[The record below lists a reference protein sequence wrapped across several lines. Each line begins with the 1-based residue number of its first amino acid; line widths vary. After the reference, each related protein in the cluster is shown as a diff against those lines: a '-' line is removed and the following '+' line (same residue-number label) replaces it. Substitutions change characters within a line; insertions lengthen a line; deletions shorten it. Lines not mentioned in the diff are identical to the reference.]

1 MILDLEIVTLI
12 CLIIVLIYN
21 YYSNDCYRYFKRNKN
36 KQYQKHQNMLQ
47 SLNNGYSNAGYRQ
60 HPNNNYHYNT
70 MPMAGED
77 FANKSNVKY
86 PNIELEGFLDKINS
100 INNDT
105 QKLPDNVLLND
116 RYNDH
121 ITVYTD
127 NELTNIISETPS
139 DITDNDYS
147 QSLVN
152 DLQKNI
158 IFDMDKK
165 LSDKSKKV
173 QKLAK
178 DSATIASRFGRN
190 SLLESYKNEL
200 DEYEKERTPWWAEA
214 EYN

>member
-1 MILDLEIVTLI
+1 MILDLEILTLVF
-12 CLIIVLIYN
+12 LIIILIYN
-21 YYSNDCYRYFKRNKN
+21 YYINDCYRYFKRNKY
-36 KQYQKHQNMLQ
+36 KQYQKYNNMIR
-47 SLNNGYSNAGYRQ
+47 SID
-60 HPNNNYHYNT
+60 NNYGYKNYYNT
-70 MPMAGED
+70 ISD
-77 FANKSNVKY
+77 DTFKNKSNMEY
-86 PNIELEGFLDKINS
+86 PDIELEGFLDANNNT
-100 INNDT
+100 NNDT

-121 ITVYTD
+121 ITTYTD
-127 NELTNIISETPS
+127 DQLTNILAEIPS
-139 DITDNDYS
+139 DVTDSDYS
-147 QSLVN
+147 QSLVD

-165 LSDKSKKV
+165 LSDKSKKI

-200 DEYEKERTPWWAEA
+200 DDYEKERTPWWAEA

>member
-1 MILDLEIVTLI
+1 MILDLEIVTLL
-12 CLIIVLIYN
+12 CLIILLIYN
-21 YYSNDCYRYFKRNKN
+21 YYYNDCYRYFKRNKN
-36 KQYQKHQNMLQ
+36 KQYQKHQNMLK
-47 SLNNGYSNAGYRQ
+47 SLDSDCGYPRYQ
-60 HPNNNYHYNT
+60 HYPNHNYLYNT
-70 MPMAGED
+70 IPGDM
-77 FANKSNVKY
+77 FTNKSNVKY
-86 PNIELEGFLDKINS
+86 PNIELEGFLDKIDGV
-100 INNDT
+100 NNDT

-121 ITVYTD
+121 ITAYTD

-200 DEYEKERTPWWAEA
+200 DEYEKERTPWWAESD
-214 EYN
+214 YN

>member
-21 YYSNDCYRYFKRNKN
+21 YYSNDCYRYFKHNKN

-47 SLNNGYSNAGYRQ
+47 SLNNGYGDSRYRQ
-60 HPNNNYHYNT
+60 RPNNSDHYNN
-70 MPMAGED
+70 MPCDD

-86 PNIELEGFLDKINS
+86 PNIELEGFLDKIDS

-121 ITVYTD
+121 ITAYTD
-127 NELTNIISETPS
+127 NELTDIISEKPS

-165 LSDKSKKV
+165 LSDKSKQV

-214 EYN
+214 DYN

>member
-21 YYSNDCYRYFKRNKN
+21 YYSNDCYRYFKRNNK

-47 SLNNGYSNAGYRQ
+47 SLNNGYGNSRYRQ
-60 HPNNNYHYNT
+60 HSNNNYNT
-70 MPMAGED
+70 IPIPFDD
-77 FANKSNVKY
+77 FTNKSNVKY

-100 INNDT
+100 VNDDT

-121 ITVYTD
+121 ITAYTD
-127 NELTNIISETPS
+127 NELTNIISEKPS
-139 DITDNDYS
+139 EITDNDYS

-214 EYN
+214 DYN